1 MVKELDS
8 RSQAFFITALLA
20 LAGCVL
26 LFAYIMFSFLP
37 DSRITI
43 NDQKVDVIV
52 ADSPNERTRGLS
64 GRERLAERE
73 GMLFSFSDENEYC
86 IWMKDMNFSID
97 AIWLDADQK
106 VIDIKT
112 NISPNTYPETFC
124 PKKPAKYI
132 LEVNAGSAQNW
143 QIDLG
148 DKAEL

>member
-1 MVKELDS
+1 MVKELDT
-8 RSQAFFITALLA
+8 RSQTLFISTLLA

-43 NDQKVDVIV
+43 NNQKVDVIV

-73 GMLFSFSDENEYC
+73 GMLFVFGDESEYC

-112 NISPNTYPETFC
+112 NLSPDTYPATFC
-124 PKKPAKYI
+124 PKLSAKYI
-132 LEVNAGSAQNW
+132 LEVNAGSSQKW
-143 QIDLG
+143 QIELG
-148 DKAEL
+148 DKAVL